1 MLEMMIT
8 LFCVILTAGR
18 GGGGGTPLFGH
29 DGNAPLNKVWFSGS

>member
-18 GGGGGTPLFGH
+18 GGGGALPYLAIMGMRR
-29 DGNAPLNKVWFSGS
+29 